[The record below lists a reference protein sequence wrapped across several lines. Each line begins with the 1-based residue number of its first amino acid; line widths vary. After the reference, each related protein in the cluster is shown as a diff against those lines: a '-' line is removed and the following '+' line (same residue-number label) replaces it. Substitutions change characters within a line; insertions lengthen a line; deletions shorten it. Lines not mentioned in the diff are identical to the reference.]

1 MESDIVSGYP
11 SKSRN
16 TPGGVYKL
24 WYKEKGKTLRGSADG
39 QSYASYVDYWNNVS
53 TIGIGLHDASWQNGN
68 FGGERYKSSTCI
80 LLFGKL
86 NRFWQIFFVAAALGL
101 GAAVTFSE
109 KETDLIFRKNS

>member
-68 FGGERYKSSTCI
+68 F
-80 LLFGKL
+80 
-86 NRFWQIFFVAAALGL
+86 
-101 GAAVTFSE
+101 AAVISQSMGLTRLY
-109 KETDLIFRKNS
+109 KYAFR

>member
-1 MESDIVSGYP
+1 MAYSDKDYGNTYIEVDLTAQHLWYYKDGKLAMESDIVSGYP

-68 FGGERYKSSTCI
+68 FGGSVIS
-80 LLFGKL
+80 
-86 NRFWQIFFVAAALGL
+86 QAH
-101 GAAVTFSE
+101 GAHTAV
-109 KETDLIFRKNS
+109 

>member
-1 MESDIVSGYP
+1 MWYYKDGKLAMESDIVSGYP

-68 FGGERYKSSTCI
+68 FGGSRYKSSTWGSHGCI
-80 LLFGKL
+80 NMPLDKAKYVYDK
-86 NRFWQIFFVAAALGL
+86 IDLGTP
-101 GAAVTFSE
+101 VFMYW
-109 KETDLIFRKNS
+109 